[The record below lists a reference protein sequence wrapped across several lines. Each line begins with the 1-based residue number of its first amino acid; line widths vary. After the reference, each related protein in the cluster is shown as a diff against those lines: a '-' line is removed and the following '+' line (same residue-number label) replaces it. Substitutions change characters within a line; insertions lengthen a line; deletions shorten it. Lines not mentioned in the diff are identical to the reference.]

1 MLLRSNMLWVP
12 PSCNPLQGLF
22 NDLARLFAQ
31 VRVPNLP
38 AGNQA
43 AVNRLS
49 QRLADKTTL
58 DCIGLDQIK
67 DRPEGTGKSEALGRL
82 YVALCEV
89 RVMKHQYPGDF
100 AVAPEMHRYGH
111 VEPRRVKVREVIQA

>member
-1 MLLRSNMLWVP
+1 MLWVP

-22 NDLARLFAQ
+22 NDLACLFAQ

-67 DRPEGTGKSEALGRL
+67 DRPVGTGKSVAPGRL
-82 YVALCEV
+82 YGALCEV
-89 RVMKHQYPGDF
+89 RVMMHQDPGNF
-100 AVAPEMHRYGH
+100 AVAQGKH
-111 VEPRRVKVREVIQA
+111 VYV